1 MADRKGTSLFRRAD
15 QVAFLIRDHIGTS
28 LIIEVGDLGNLPFS
42 DRGGRVKAIQLFGE
56 QLKPLMHELSEVL
69 AG

>member
-1 MADRKGTSLFRRAD
+1 M
-15 QVAFLIRDHIGTS
+15 IRDHIGTS